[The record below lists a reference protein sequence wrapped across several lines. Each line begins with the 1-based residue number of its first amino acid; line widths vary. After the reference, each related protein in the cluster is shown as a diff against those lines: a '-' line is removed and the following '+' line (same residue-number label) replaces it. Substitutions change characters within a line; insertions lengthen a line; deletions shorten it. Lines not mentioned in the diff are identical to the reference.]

1 MPGHVVMRRR
11 AAVWRAWRLSSLL
24 PPIPVL
30 LFLILLWGV
39 AHIPLLISVNGYSF
53 QTILAWGLP
62 DSQIWPEEGQPSL
75 KMALTSL
82 TGVDP
87 GYLPGILR
95 NGLADTDEMP
105 LPGAGKGATLASAQ
119 EAEHPPT
126 ETAPPSANA
135 PNLSQQPA
143 VQPNSRG
150 AQGILTGKI
159 VVLDPGHGG
168 NDPGTIGSDGIEE
181 KQVTL
186 PIATAAAQIL
196 RQDGAE
202 VIMTR
207 TGDTNPSL
215 YTRPDI
221 ANRAGANVFVSI
233 HGNHDQASIIGGTGT
248 YIQAPFP
255 DLLLEQNLDASLKLA
270 SCLQDTL
277 VATLR
282 LHNRGIFDDNLEVLR
297 DSQMPAAL
305 VEVAFL
311 SNFREERLLNEPSF
325 QQKAGA
331 AIATGITKF
340 LTGE

>member
-1 MPGHVVMRRR
+1 MPGHMVLRRQT
-11 AAVWRAWRLSSLL
+11 AAWRVWRPSSLL
-24 PPIPVL
+24 PSMPVL

-39 AHIPLLISVNGYSF
+39 VHAPLLISVHNYSL

-62 DSQIWPEEGQPSL
+62 DNPKELEDGQPSL

-95 NGLADTDEMP
+95 NGLADTDEIP
-105 LPGAGKGATLASAQ
+105 LPGTGKVATLASAQ
-119 EAEHPPT
+119 EVEHPPT
-126 ETAPPSANA
+126 TTGPASANA

-143 VQPNSRG
+143 AQPNSHG
-150 AQGILTGKI
+150 ARGILAGKI

-168 NDPGTIGSDGIEE
+168 NDPGTIGPDGIEE

-196 RQDGAE
+196 RQEGAE

-297 DSQMPAAL
+297 DPQMPAAL

-311 SNFREERLLNEPSF
+311 SNSREEHLLNEPSF

-331 AIATGITKF
+331 AIATGITEF

>member
-1 MPGHVVMRRR
+1 
-11 AAVWRAWRLSSLL
+11 
-24 PPIPVL
+24 VL

-39 AHIPLLISVNGYSF
+39 AHAPLLVSAHGYSL
-53 QTILAWGLP
+53 QTVLAWGLP
-62 DSQIWPEEGQPSL
+62 DSPKELEDGQPSL
-75 KMALTSL
+75 NMALISL

-95 NGLADTDEMP
+95 SGLADTNQMP
-105 LPGAGKGATLASAQ
+105 LPGAGKTTTLASAQ
-119 EAEHPPT
+119 DVAHPPV
-126 ETAPPSANA
+126 EASSPSANT
-135 PNLSQQPA
+135 PHFSQQPVA
-143 VQPNSRG
+143 GPNSRG
-150 AQGILTGKI
+150 SRGVLAGKI

-168 NDPGTIGSDGIEE
+168 NDPGTIGPDGIEE

-186 PIATAAAQIL
+186 PIAAVAAQIL
-196 RQDGAE
+196 RQEGAE

-215 YTRPDI
+215 YARPDI
-221 ANRAGANVFVSI
+221 ANRTGANVFVSI
-233 HGNHDQASIIGGTGT
+233 HGNHDQSSVIGGTGT
-248 YIQAPFP
+248 YVQAPFP
-255 DLLLEQNLDASLKLA
+255 YLFLEQNLDASLKLA

-305 VEVAFL
+305 VEVGFL
-311 SNFREERLLNEPSF
+311 SNSREERLLNEPSF

-331 AIATGITKF
+331 AIATGITRF
-340 LTGE
+340 LTSE